1 MLRRRKWRTAWST
14 LTVAEAARPARL
26 VGGLRRG
33 ATRLRSP
40 CLYSL
45 CLEAV
50 ADRFD
55 RGDPAPDVAELGAE
69 PPDVHVDRARLDL
82 VRARVAPHAVEEV
95 LAGEDA
101 AGGLEQRR
109 EEVEL
114 LRREV
119 ERPAAECHGVALRVQ
134 RERSRRQDARLGSRP
149 GAAQD
154 GAHPRDQ

>member
-1 MLRRRKWRTAWST
+1 MRRRRKWRPARST
-14 LTVAEAARPARL
+14 LTVTGSPGPVGL
-26 VGGLRRG
+26 VGGLRHGATRLG
-33 ATRLRSP
+33 PPTRLSFHSATRLRSP

-45 CLEAV
+45 WLEAV

-69 PPDVHVDRARLDL
+69 PPNVYVDRARFDL

-119 ERPAAECHGVALRVQ
+119 ERRSEERRVGKEWSAGGSAEA
-134 RERSRRQDARLGSRP
+134 
-149 GAAQD
+149 
-154 GAHPRDQ
+154 